1 MHNATMTVQ
10 QIRTIL
16 LQNNLLK
23 ELITPLEWAYTI
35 PKEMMELSFTSVHY
49 DSRLAT
55 KDTLFFCK
63 GAAFEQRYL
72 ETAIQQGATCYIAEQ
87 PYEAVAAF
95 GIIVTDIREAMAVI
109 APVFYGNPQNQLVTI
124 GITGTKGKT
133 SCAYFARAI
142 LAKSTNDKVAFFSS
156 EENSVDGRSFRSA
169 VLTTPETLDLYAM
182 MAEAVDNGM
191 SHLVMEVSSQAY
203 KTKRVAGFTFDIGVF
218 LNISPD
224 HIGPVEHPTFDDY
237 LYCKRQLI
245 RNSRQMILNRQ
256 SDHYPLLRETCEVHQ
271 VPFIT
276 YGRAEADYIVQDG
289 VDPKSFTIAASS
301 DVLQVAGLYQLGLLG
316 SFNHENATA
325 AILAACFAGGHAS
338 DAREEL
344 PKVVIPGRM
353 VVLEKNNGA
362 VLIVD
367 YAHNYLSFQSLSQLA
382 RQLRPSGKLIFVTGS
397 AGGKAESRRSD
408 MGRAL
413 SEYADKVYLTS
424 DDPNFEDP
432 QAIATEIAAAITTD
446 RLAVVYQMDR
456 EAAVTA
462 AISEAQKEDIVI
474 LAGKGTETF
483 LKVNGQKEP
492 YPGDLILAQRFAAN
506 TQ

>member
-1 MHNATMTVQ
+1 MQNATMTVQ

-16 LQNNLLK
+16 LQKNLLK
-23 ELITPLEWAYTI
+23 ELITPQEWAYTI
-35 PKEMMELSFTSVHY
+35 PEPMTDLGFNALSY
-49 DSRLAT
+49 DSRQAREG
-55 KDTLFFCK
+55 TLFFCK

-72 ETAIQQGATCYIAEQ
+72 EAAIHQGSTCYIAER
-87 PYEAVAAF
+87 PYEDVAAF

-109 APVFYGNPQNQLVTI
+109 APAFYGNPQERLVTI

-142 LAKSTNDKVAFFSS
+142 LAKSTNHKVAFFSS
-156 EENSVDGRSFRSA
+156 EENSVDGHSFHGA

-191 SHLVMEVSSQAY
+191 THLVMEVSSQAY
-203 KTKRVAGFTFDIGVF
+203 KTKRVAGLTFDIGVF

-237 LYCKRQLI
+237 LFCKRQLI

-276 YGRAEADYIVQDG
+276 YGRGEADYIVQDG
-289 VDPKSFTIAASS
+289 IDPKSFTMTASS
-301 DVLQVAGLYQLGLLG
+301 DVLQVTGLYQLGLLG
-316 SFNHENATA
+316 SFNHENAAA
-325 AILAACFAGGHAS
+325 AILAACLAGAHAS
-338 DAREEL
+338 DAQAEL

-362 VLIVD
+362 VIIVD

-382 RQLRPSGKLIFVTGS
+382 RQLRPNGKLLFVTGS

-413 SEYADKVYLTS
+413 SEYADTVYLTS

-432 QAIATEIAAAITTD
+432 RAIAAEIAASITND
-446 RLAVVYQMDR
+446 HLRVVYEMDR
-456 EAAVTA
+456 QVAVTA
-462 AISEAQKEDIVI
+462 AIAEAQSEDIVI
-474 LAGKGTETF
+474 LAGKGTEAF
-483 LKVNGQKEP
+483 LKVNGQKAP
-492 YPGDLILAQRFAAN
+492 YPGDLILAQQFAADV
-506 TQ
+506 Q

>member
-1 MHNATMTVQ
+1 MQNATISVQ

-16 LQNNLLK
+16 LQKNLLK
-23 ELITPLEWAYTI
+23 ELITPQEWAYTL
-35 PKEMMELSFTSVHY
+35 PESMTGLNFTSLCY
-49 DSRLAT
+49 DSRQAK

-72 ETAIQQGATCYIAEQ
+72 EMAINQGATCYIAER
-87 PYEAVAAF
+87 PYEAVDAF

-109 APVFYGNPQNQLVTI
+109 APAFYGNPQEQLVTI

-142 LAKSTNDKVAFFSS
+142 LAKSTNQKVAFFSS
-156 EENSVDGRSFRSA
+156 EENSVDGRSFQAA
-169 VLTTPETLDLYAM
+169 VLTTPETLDLYEM
-182 MAEAVDNGM
+182 MAEAVANGM
-191 SHLVMEVSSQAY
+191 THLVMEVSSQAY
-203 KTKRVAGFTFDIGVF
+203 KTKRVAGLTFDIGVF

-256 SDHYPLLRETCEVHQ
+256 SDHYPLLRETCDVHH

-276 YGRAEADYIVQDG
+276 YGRSEADYIVQDG
-289 VDPKSFTIAASS
+289 IDPKSFTITAAS
-301 DVLQVAGLYQLGLLG
+301 DVLQVTGLYQLGLLG
-316 SFNHENATA
+316 SFNHENAAA
-325 AILAACFAGGHAS
+325 AILAACLAGAHAS
-338 DAREEL
+338 DAQTEL
-344 PKVVIPGRM
+344 PQVVIPGRM

-362 VLIVD
+362 VIIVD

-382 RQLRPSGKLIFVTGS
+382 RQLRPNGRLLFVTGS

-432 QAIATEIAAAITTD
+432 QAIAAEIAASITTD
-446 RLAVVYQMDR
+446 HLHVVYQMDR
-456 EAAVTA
+456 QAAVTA
-462 AISEAQKEDIVI
+462 AIAEAQAEDIVI

-492 YPGDLILAQRFAAN
+492 YPGDLILAQRFAVYE
-506 TQ
+506 Q